1 MKKVVISLLTGILIG
16 ASTRFIGI
24 ARAVTPAEDNGK
36 ENGYYMYCLDKAKP
50 VWVELNKVEKG
61 EKFLYLSNPKNNK
74 VIKLVKIN

>member
-36 ENGYYMYCLDKAKP
+36 ENGYYMYCLDRAKP

-61 EKFLYLSNPKNNK
+61 DKFLYLSNTKNNT

>member
-1 MKKVVISLLTGILIG
+1 MKKMVIGLSIGLVIG
-16 ASTRFIGI
+16 ASTRFVGV
-24 ARAVTPAEDNGK
+24 ANAVEAAEDNGK

>member
-50 VWVELNKVEKG
+50 VWVSLDKVKEG
-61 EKFLYLSNPKNNK
+61 EKFLYLSNPKSNTVVK
-74 VIKLVKIN
+74 IVKIN

>member
-1 MKKVVISLLTGILIG
+1 MKKVVLSLLVGLIIGI
-16 ASTRFIGI
+16 STRFVGVAKAIQ
-24 ARAVTPAEDNGK
+24 PAEDSGK

-74 VIKLVKIN
+74 VIKLVKLN

>member
-36 ENGYYMYCLDKAKP
+36 ENGYYMYCLDRNKP
-50 VWVELNKVEKG
+50 VWVSLDKVKEG
-61 EKFLYLSNPKNNK
+61 ERFLYLSNSKNNTG
-74 VIKLVKIN
+74 IKLVKIN

>member
-16 ASTRFIGI
+16 ASTRFIGV

-36 ENGYYMYCLDKAKP
+36 ENGYYMYCLDRNKP
-50 VWVELNKVEKG
+50 VWVSLDKVKE
-61 EKFLYLSNPKNNK
+61 EERFLYLSNLKNNT

>member
-50 VWVELNKVEKG
+50 VWVSLDKVKEG
-61 EKFLYLSNPKNNK
+61 EKFLYLSNPKNNTVVK
-74 VIKLVKIN
+74 IVKIN

>member
-1 MKKVVISLLTGILIG
+1 MKKVVLSLLVGLIIG
-16 ASTRFIGI
+16 MSTRFVGI
-24 ARAVTPAEDNGK
+24 ANAVEAAEDNGK

>member
-16 ASTRFIGI
+16 ALTRFVGV
-24 ARAVTPAEDNGK
+24 ARAVEAAEDNCR

-61 EKFLYLSNPKNNK
+61 EKFLYLSNPKNSK
-74 VIKLVKIN
+74 VIKLVKID

>member
-24 ARAVTPAEDNGK
+24 ARAVTPAEDNSPQ
-36 ENGYYMYCLDKAKP
+36 NGYYMYCTDKNKP

-61 EKFLYLSNPKNNK
+61 ERFFYLSNPKNNI
-74 VIKLVKIN
+74 VVKLVKIN

>member
-50 VWVELNKVEKG
+50 VWVSLNKVKEG
-61 EKFLYLSNPKNNK
+61 EKFLYLSNPRYNK